1 MKILLTIGS
10 LEAGGAERILCALA
24 NHWVSQGH
32 QVSLLTLKSPDTSPF
47 YHLDPSINLI
57 QINQSHSRK
66 RPWYQFIVNS
76 IQCLF
81 CMRKIFKSIKPDII
95 ISFMDLM
102 NIASLLAKAGLK
114 MPVIACERTD
124 PNDHRISVFYQC
136 FRRALYPHAYRVI
149 VQTLSAASYFLKM
162 APKKTIVIPNP
173 IFEPPKYKVEYSSS
187 PKNIITVG
195 RLDAIK
201 DQKTLIQAFANLLK
215 HHLYLTLTIYG
226 EGPERKSLEAL
237 IQSLNLQSK
246 VKLAGTITHVQEAL
260 LEADLFI
267 FPSRYE
273 GFPNALA
280 EAMAVG
286 LPVIASNV
294 TGNVDLVQDKKNG
307 RLFPV
312 GDVQA
317 LTNLALEL
325 LNDPTQCQ
333 MLGTQARR
341 VSEDFKPETIFA
353 RWDALIAPL
362 G

>member
-1 MKILLTIGS
+1 MHILLTIGS

-24 NHWVSQGH
+24 NHWVSHGY
-32 QVSLLTLKSPDTSPF
+32 QVSLLTLKSPDTIPF

-76 IQCLF
+76 IQCLL
-81 CMRKIFKSIKPDII
+81 CMRKIFISIKPDII

-102 NIASLLAKAGLK
+102 NIASLLAKTGLK
-114 MPVIACERTD
+114 VPVIVCERTD
-124 PNDHRISVFYQC
+124 PNDHRISVLYQC
-136 FRRALYPHAYRVI
+136 FRRILYPHAYRVI
-149 VQTLSAASYFLKM
+149 AQTVSAASYFLRM

-173 IFEPPKYKVEYSSS
+173 IFVPLKYKIEYALNS
-187 PKNIITVG
+187 KNIITIG

-201 DQKTLIQAFANLLK
+201 DQGTLIQAFANLLN
-215 HHLYLTLTIYG
+215 HNPNLTLTIYG
-226 EGPERKSLEAL
+226 EGVERKSLEAL
-237 IQSLNLQSK
+237 IQSLNLSGK
-246 VKLAGTITHVQEAL
+246 VKLPGTIKHVQEAL
-260 LEADLFI
+260 LQADLFI

-273 GFPNALA
+273 GFPNALC

-325 LNDPTQCQ
+325 LNDSSQCQ
-333 MLGTQARR
+333 VLGTQARR
-341 VSEDFKPETIFA
+341 VSEEFNPEAIFT
-353 RWDALIAPL
+353 RWDALITPL

>member
-1 MKILLTIGS
+1 MHILLTIGS
-10 LEAGGAERILCALA
+10 LETGGAERVLCALA
-24 NHWVSQGH
+24 NYWVKKGH
-32 QVSLLTLKSPDTSPF
+32 AVSILTLKSPDTVPF
-47 YHLDPSINLI
+47 YPLDPNIPLI
-57 QINQSHSRK
+57 QINQTHGRR

-76 IQCLF
+76 IQCLL
-81 CMRKIFKSIKPDII
+81 CMRKIFISIKPDCI

-114 MPVIACERTD
+114 IPVIACERTD
-124 PNDHRISVFYQC
+124 PNYHRISPFYQC
-136 FRRALYPHAYRVI
+136 FRHVLYPHAYRVI
-149 VQTLSAASYFLKM
+149 VQTVSAASYFLKM
-162 APKKTIVIPNP
+162 APEKTIIIPNP
-173 IFEPPKYKVEYSSS
+173 IFEPPKYKVGYSSS

-201 DQKTLIQAFANLLK
+201 DQGTLIQAFANLLS
-215 HHLYLTLTIYG
+215 HNPNLTLTIYG
-226 EGPERKSLEAL
+226 EGPERKPLEVL
-237 IQSLNLQSK
+237 IQVLNLKDK
-246 VKLAGTITHVQEAL
+246 VKLPGTITHVQEAL

-273 GFPNALA
+273 GFPNALC

-307 RLFPV
+307 RLFSV

-317 LTNLALEL
+317 LTSLALEL

-341 VSEDFKPETIFA
+341 VSEDFKPEAIFA